1 MLRLDGIIFTI
12 INLVILY
19 VAMRHFLIGPI
30 QSVLAKRKELIDSQF
45 AKAEEKE
52 AEALELKDKYD
63 DMLSHT
69 KEESARILETSRENA
84 KKEYDNRIQ
93 KAESQASQ
101 ILAKAQKDIELEREK
116 TIEDLHSQIAQVA
129 MEAAGK
135 ILMEKVGASTD
146 QALYNQYITG
156 AGDSHESNS
165 N

>member
-1 MLRLDGIIFTI
+1 
-12 INLVILY
+12 
-19 VAMRHFLIGPI
+19 
-30 QSVLAKRKELIDSQF
+30 
-45 AKAEEKE
+45 
-52 AEALELKDKYD
+52 
-63 DMLSHT
+63 MLSHT

-135 ILMEKVGASTD
+135 ILMEKVDASTD

>member
-101 ILAKAQKDIELEREK
+101 ILAKAQKYIEFALEK
-116 TIEDLHSQIAQVA
+116 TISDLHSQIPPVA

-135 ILMEKVGASTD
+135 ILMEKVDASTD

>member
-69 KEESARILETSRENA
+69 KESLPVFWKPPGKMQKKNTTTGSRRQNH
-84 KKEYDNRIQ
+84 R
-93 KAESQASQ
+93 
-101 ILAKAQKDIELEREK
+101 
-116 TIEDLHSQIAQVA
+116 QVR
-129 MEAAGK
+129 
-135 ILMEKVGASTD
+135 S
-146 QALYNQYITG
+146 
-156 AGDSHESNS
+156 
-165 N
+165 

>member
-84 KKEYDNRIQ
+84 KKDDNRIQ

-135 ILMEKVGASTD
+135 ILMEKVDASTD

>member
-69 KEESARILETSRENA
+69 KEESARILDPEGR
-84 KKEYDNRIQ
+84 
-93 KAESQASQ
+93 
-101 ILAKAQKDIELEREK
+101 
-116 TIEDLHSQIAQVA
+116 
-129 MEAAGK
+129 
-135 ILMEKVGASTD
+135 
-146 QALYNQYITG
+146 ITG
-156 AGDSHESNS
+156 KSDLSKSSKRYRIRA
-165 N
+165 

>member
-69 KEESARILETSRENA
+69 KEESARILETSQGKC
-84 KKEYDNRIQ
+84 KKRIRQ
-93 KAESQASQ
+93 PDPEG
-101 ILAKAQKDIELEREK
+101 R
-116 TIEDLHSQIAQVA
+116 
-129 MEAAGK
+129 
-135 ILMEKVGASTD
+135 
-146 QALYNQYITG
+146 ITG
-156 AGDSHESNS
+156 KSDLSKSSKRYRIRA
-165 N
+165 

>member
-69 KEESARILETSRENA
+69 KEESARILETSREC
-84 KKEYDNRIQ
+84 KKRIRQ
-93 KAESQASQ
+93 PDPEG
-101 ILAKAQKDIELEREK
+101 R
-116 TIEDLHSQIAQVA
+116 
-129 MEAAGK
+129 
-135 ILMEKVGASTD
+135 
-146 QALYNQYITG
+146 ITG
-156 AGDSHESNS
+156 KSDLSKSSKRYRIRA
-165 N
+165 